1 MSQITGS
8 KLAILQALKNGEF
21 ISGQLLGE
29 QLGISRAAVAKHI
42 KSLCELGL
50 DIYKVNNKGYCLKQE
65 IALIS
70 KPELQAEYQKLSGQ
84 VGNFETF
91 ASIDSTNTELMQRI
105 TSKQA
110 LTSGA
115 VVVAE
120 MQNAGRGRRGR
131 VWQSPFGANLY
142 YSYYWLLDDGLQAAM
157 GVSVAVGLAVF
168 DCIKALYNVEV
179 SLKWPN
185 DILVNNQKLAGVLV
199 ELDGQPEGPCHLVI
213 GIGLNIAMPESA
225 SEHIDQAWVDLK
237 RLGLEVNKNELAAA
251 LTYYL
256 EQRLAQYQATGL
268 SEMYSEWNKVNA
280 FAEQLITLNTGQKTW
295 QGICVGI
302 DKQGGLVL
310 RQDGIEKTYYGGE
323 ISVRK
328 VNQ

>member
-105 TSKQA
+105 ASKKA

-256 EQRLAQYQATGL
+256 EQRLTQYQATGL

>member
-1 MSQITGS
+1 MSQITGT

-50 DIYKVNNKGYCLKQE
+50 DIYKVNNKGYCLNQE

-70 KPELQAEYQKLSGQ
+70 QHRLESEFQKLAGHT
-84 VGNFETF
+84 GNFETY
-91 ASIDSTNTELMQRI
+91 ASIDSTNTELMQRLA
-105 TSKQA
+105 SKQA
-110 LTSGA
+110 LTSGT
-115 VVVAE
+115 VIVAE

-185 DILVNNQKLAGVLV
+185 DILVNNHKLAGVLV

-213 GIGLNIAMPESA
+213 GIGLNIAMPERA
-225 SEHIDQAWVDLK
+225 SEHIDQAWIDLK
-237 RLGLEVNKNELAAA
+237 RLGMQVDKNVLIAQ
-251 LTYYL
+251 LTYCL
-256 EQRLAQYQATGL
+256 EQRLAQYQLSGL
-268 SEMYSEWNKVNA
+268 SDMYQEWNNVNA
-280 FAEQLITLNTGQKTW
+280 FAEQLVTLNTGQKTW
-295 QGICVGI
+295 RGICVGI
-302 DKQGGLVL
+302 DQQGGLIL
-310 RQDGIEKTYYGGE
+310 RQDGNEKTYYGGE

-328 VNQ
+328 VI

>member
-1 MSQITGS
+1 MSQIKGT
-8 KLAILQALKNGEF
+8 KLAVLQALQGGEF
-21 ISGQLLGE
+21 ISGQHLGE

-50 DIYKVNNKGYCLKQE
+50 DIYKVNNKGYCLKQDIGL
-65 IALIS
+65 IA
-70 KPELQAEYQKLSGQ
+70 KAVVENEYQKLSGQ
-84 VGNFETF
+84 IGNFETF
-91 ASIDSTNTELMQRI
+91 ASIDSTNTELMQRLA
-105 TSKQA
+105 SKQVV
-110 LTSGA
+110 TSGT

-168 DCIKALYNVEV
+168 DCLHTLYGLQV

-213 GIGLNIAMPESA
+213 GIGLNIAMPENA
-225 SEHIDQAWVDLK
+225 SEHIDQAWIDLK
-237 RLGLEVNKNELAAA
+237 RLGMQVDKNVLIAQ
-251 LTYYL
+251 LTYCL
-256 EQRLAQYQATGL
+256 EQRLAQYQVSGL
-268 SEMYSEWNKVNA
+268 SDMYQEWNNVNA
-280 FAEQLITLNTGQKTW
+280 FAEQLVTLNTGQKTW

-302 DKQGGLVL
+302 DQQGGLIL
-310 RQDGIEKTYYGGE
+310 RQDGNEKTYYGGE

-328 VNQ
+328 VM